1 MAQMTWPAGMTW
13 EVTGQHQE
21 WQRSAGSLWL
31 ALGLAV
37 FLVYVIMA
45 AEFESLLQPFLLLF
59 SIPLAFFGSAVTLW
73 LMGTSLSIVVFLG
86 MILLAG
92 IVVNNAI
99 VLVDYANLLRTRG
112 LSVREALLT
121 AGEVGIADAIIHCY
135 ADPRILMMGVGD
147 VADIDNPPS
156 IGLHCKAWFNL
167 GCLSPTETKNFHW
180 AVTAALQS
188 KLSE

>member
-1 MAQMTWPAGMTW
+1 MADKWYDD
-13 EVTGQHQE
+13 HDE
-21 WQRSAGSLWL
+21 WLSQFNEMVNE
-31 ALGLAV
+31 ALNV
-37 FLVYVIMA
+37 DP
-45 AEFESLLQPFLLLF
+45 E
-59 SIPLAFFGSAVTLW
+59 
-73 LMGTSLSIVVFLG
+73 TSLDDSDEMAMSDIAAKLMNGKIDFGEAVKRTFEW
-86 MILLAG
+86 IAG
-92 IVVNNAI
+92 RHGLKWHRDKESFDLEVAVGGLIDVTDEIKVN
-99 VLVDYANLLRTRG
+99 
-112 LSVREALLT
+112 LLT
-121 AGEVGIADAIIHCY
+121 AGEVGIADAIIRCY